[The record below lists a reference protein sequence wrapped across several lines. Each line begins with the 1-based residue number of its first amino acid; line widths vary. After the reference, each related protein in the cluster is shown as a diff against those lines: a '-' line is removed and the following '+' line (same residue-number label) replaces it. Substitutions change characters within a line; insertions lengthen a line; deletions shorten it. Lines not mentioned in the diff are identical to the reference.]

1 MAKFEVGDKIV
12 YPAQGVAEILAI
24 EIKEISGKEQ
34 TFYIL
39 RVIENSMKLMV
50 PASNVEQ
57 IGIRAISCRDDVQQ
71 VYQVLRKKNRL
82 IESTTWNRRYR
93 DYMEKIKSGSIFEVA
108 GVLRDLCVLK
118 NDKELSFGER
128 KMLDTARSLLV
139 TEISLAEGISQEEV
153 ENQFREIFQA

>member
-71 VYQVLRKKNRL
+71 VYQVLRKKNRV